1 LDPTTPEDR
10 VMPTPLVCLSH
21 VAWSSG
27 ADHPGH
33 LMTRLARHRGVVVL
47 ERSAAHARLPLLGAA
62 RSGDV
67 TVLTPY
73 LPAGIQREDEPRVL
87 APLLEALL
95 ENEGVIQPILWV
107 CDAHSLPVAARLRP
121 TAIVYD
127 CPWGLEYELDRSRAA
142 AESALLR
149 VADLV
154 VVHDSR
160 DATRLRDRHPLVHRV
175 PDDAGARP
183 SPAGTDTAARLLED
197 LLKTLVALRPQGV
210 PAPVPLRATRP
221 RGVMRSSFLP

>member
-1 LDPTTPEDR
+1 
-10 VMPTPLVCLSH
+10 MPTPLVCLSH

-27 ADHPGH
+27 AAHPGH
-33 LMTRLARHRGVVVL
+33 LMTRLARHREVVVL

-73 LPAGIQREDEPRVL
+73 LPGGVQREDEPRVL
-87 APLLEALL
+87 APLFEALL
-95 ENEGVIQPILWV
+95 ESEGVMRPILWV
-107 CDAHSLPVAARLRP
+107 CDAQSIPVAARLRP

-127 CPWGLEYELDRSRAA
+127 CPWGLEYERDRPRAA
-142 AESALLR
+142 AESSLLR

-154 VVHDSR
+154 VVHDPR
-160 DATRLRDRHPLVHRV
+160 DATRLRDRHPLVHLV

-183 SPAGTDTAARLLED
+183 SSAGTDTTARLLDD
-197 LLKTLVALRPQGV
+197 LLQTLVVLRPQAV
-210 PAPVPLRATRP
+210 PAPVLVRATRP
-221 RGVMRSSFLP
+221 RGVLRSSFLP